1 MVADALF
8 KALADPSRRRML
20 KLLARRD
27 LPLRRIEDQFD
38 MSRPAVIKHLRV
50 LKSCRLVE
58 VRKQGRETI
67 HRLNSLPLRAVKDWV
82 CGFEVFWDQHLL
94 KLKRQV
100 ESDP

>member
-1 MVADALF
+1 MVSDALF

-20 KLLARRD
+20 ELLARRD
-27 LPLRRIEDQFD
+27 LPLRRIEEQFD

-82 CGFEVFWDQHLL
+82 SEFEVFWDQHLL